1 MVFFYKKNAVRFCSY
16 EWKEKRNMFIIS
28 ELVTEHKGLFHETKK
43 VSKTKPQKHPEN
55 EICNPFLIYLR
66 SGDTRPRWDSTDLF
80 KFIITAL
87 SQLWVFFTAAIAT
100 VDTILTFLFLS
111 LHWDPAPL
119 SPAPYQSH
127 IDPAHHQNTLRPLD
141 QSLFPQ
147 R

>member
-1 MVFFYKKNAVRFCSY
+1 MKRKKKYVHFLRISDWTQRPISWN
-16 EWKEKRNMFIIS
+16 KESKQNKA
-28 ELVTEHKGLFHETKK
+28 TETSKK
-43 VSKTKPQKHPEN
+43 